1 MADVLKREVWVWD
14 SNPFNP
20 YGAEVARIVGGSGAN
35 VRRFCRKGD
44 LIQSRQVRRSRI
56 IPATSHGEHTLRVKA
71 AHAIALLRFFV
82 GALVFRPIVVYP
94 WLETGYEQIVAR
106 TLQLC
111 RVKTVLV
118 VHNPVPG
125 RDLAASNP
133 RLRRLQS
140 GAGALVVHSDALL
153 GNLPRGTTGFVAE
166 HPSYRAW
173 RESRSADVS
182 SETEPA
188 TTTGQMALYMGSV
201 RPDKG
206 FEYLPEL
213 ADELSQHGVTLGLS
227 LGRLDETQKR
237 FVRDIPNAVML
248 SDGDSYVEDDDLFSH
263 LARAKVLIA
272 PYRNVTASGTVVLA
286 LTMGVDVVA
295 FEATAFAGILPK
307 DRMAPVGDAR
317 ALARSAAAI
326 PPRGNRHS
334 RAEHLDVLSAHG
346 WQEALAHVSTK
357 TTR

>member
-20 YGAEVARIVGGSGAN
+20 YGAEVARIIGGSGAN

-44 LIQSRQVRRSRI
+44 LLQSGQVRRSRI
-56 IPATSHGEHTLRVKA
+56 IPATSHGAHTLRVKI
-71 AHAIALLRFFV
+71 AHAIALFRFFV
-82 GALVFRPIVVYP
+82 GALLFRPIVVYP
-94 WLETGYEQIVAR
+94 WLETGHEQIVAR
-106 TLQLC
+106 ALQLC

-133 RLRRLQS
+133 RLRRVQS
-140 GAGALVVHSDALL
+140 GADALVVHSDALRQ
-153 GNLPRGTTGFVAE
+153 NLPPGTSGFVAE

-173 RESRSADVS
+173 RESRLADVS
-182 SETEPA
+182 SGSEP
-188 TTTGQMALYMGSV
+188 TTPAGQMALYMGSV

-206 FEYLPEL
+206 FEYLPDL
-213 ADELSQHGVTLGLS
+213 ADELSKSGVTLGLS
-227 LGRLDETQKR
+227 LGRLDEAQKR

-248 SDGDSYVEDDDLFSH
+248 SDGDSYVEDDDLFNH

-295 FEATAFAGILPK
+295 FEATAFEGVLPA

-317 ALARSAAAI
+317 ALARAAAAI
-326 PPRGNRHS
+326 PGPRDRHS
-334 RAEHLDVLSAHG
+334 RAEHLDVLSAQG
-346 WQEALAHVSTK
+346 WHETLAHVSTRK
-357 TTR
+357 TR